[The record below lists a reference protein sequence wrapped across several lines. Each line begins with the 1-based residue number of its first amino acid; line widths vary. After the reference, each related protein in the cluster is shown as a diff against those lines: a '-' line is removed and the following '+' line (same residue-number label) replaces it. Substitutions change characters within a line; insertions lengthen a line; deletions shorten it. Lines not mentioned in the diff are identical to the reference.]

1 LVNEYEFVTL
11 DVFTNQRFGGNPL
24 AIFPDARGLS
34 DVSMQMLA
42 RELNMSEVAFLLPP
56 ADPQND
62 ARVRIF
68 TTVMEIGFAGH
79 PNVGVAWFLAQRGRV
94 KGSRVRLEQAAGLVD
109 AQIHRIDG
117 ELRSCMVRAPQ
128 PVALGD
134 PPSRKELAACV
145 SLPESDI
152 GEPML
157 SSVALSTVCVPV
169 NEQAL
174 RSAACNV
181 DAFRAIASRRP
192 DLAQMFL
199 LSLYCWRERDR
210 EIDVRVFAPLS
221 GTIEDP
227 ATGSAAAALAG
238 GLLHRQGGDDLAV
251 TIRQGQG
258 MGRPSTMAVSAT
270 RHAGTIRAWIG
281 GECVPVLRGFA
292 TV

>member
-1 LVNEYEFVTL
+1 MNEYEFVTL
-11 DVFTNQRFGGNPL
+11 DVFTNERFGGNPL

-34 DVSMQMLA
+34 DAGMQLLA

-56 ADPQND
+56 TDPQND

-79 PNVGVAWFLAQRGRV
+79 PNVGVAWFLAQRGRAR
-94 KGSRVRLEQAAGLVD
+94 GSSVRLEQAAGLVE
-109 AQIHRIDG
+109 ARIHRVDG
-117 ELRSCMVRAPQ
+117 TLRSCMVRAPQ
-128 PVALGD
+128 PVALGE
-134 PPSRKELAACV
+134 PPSRKELAACA

-157 SSVALSTVCVPV
+157 TSVALSTVCVPV
-169 NEQAL
+169 SEQAL
-174 RSAACNV
+174 RSAVCNV
-181 DAFRAIASRRP
+181 DAFRLVASRRP
-192 DLAQMFL
+192 DLAQIFL
-199 LSLYCWRERDR
+199 LSLYCWRERER

-221 GTIEDP
+221 GPIEDP

-238 GLLHRQGGDDLAV
+238 GLLHSRGGDELSV
-251 TIRQGQG
+251 TIRQGQA
-258 MGRPSTMAVSAT
+258 MGRPSTMSVSAK
-270 RHAGTIRAWIG
+270 RDAGTIRAWIG